1 MPLTAFLTAASPPA
15 PANAPPAK
23 ARGTAMGPVAPKA
36 PAVAIAP
43 TTAPN
48 RFLLVNSLNK
58 PKYRTKIV
66 VSEENHQISSLNQ

>member
-1 MPLTAFLTAASPPA
+1 
-15 PANAPPAK
+15 
-23 ARGTAMGPVAPKA
+23 MGPVAPKA